1 MGMLIVWT
9 GLLAV
14 LLVFELRVR
23 LAWCLAPRRRFS
35 GLSRLQHSGLR
46 SLLAVAK
53 TYGGFRIR
61 RDSQL
66 REPLPERFLLLANHQ
81 SLVDIPVLVH
91 VFPRHNVRF
100 VAKKE
105 LGRRI
110 PAISFTLR
118 KAGHALIDRQGN
130 FRQNQKELVKLARL
144 SLREAVC
151 PAVFP
156 EGTRSRDG
164 KVQAFHT
171 AAVRTL
177 QEHNP
182 LPALSVAVDGGWRVA
197 RLRDLLRNLRG
208 CVYRVRLLSLY
219 PPPLRKGEVQ
229 EILRQAR
236 EEIERQ
242 VEQWRRN
249 AS

>member
-14 LLVFELRVR
+14 LLIFELRVR
-23 LAWCLAPRRRFS
+23 LAWCLAPRRRFA
-35 GLSRLQHSGLR
+35 GLSRLQHRGLR

-61 RDSQL
+61 RDSRL
-66 REPLPERFLLLANHQ
+66 RQPLPERFLLLANHQ
-81 SLVDIPVLVH
+81 SLVDIPVLVYA
-91 VFPRHNVRF
+91 FPRHNVRF

-118 KAGHALIDRQGN
+118 NAGHALIDRQGN
-130 FRQNQKELVKLARL
+130 FRQNQTELVKLARL
-144 SLREAVC
+144 SSREAVC

-156 EGTRSRDG
+156 EGTRSRNG

-177 QEHNP
+177 QAYNP
-182 LPALSVAVDGGWRVA
+182 LPSLSVAVDGGWRVA
-197 RLRDLLRNLRG
+197 RLKDLLHNLRG

-219 PPPLRKGEVQ
+219 PPPRRKGEVQ
-229 EILRQAR
+229 EILRQAH